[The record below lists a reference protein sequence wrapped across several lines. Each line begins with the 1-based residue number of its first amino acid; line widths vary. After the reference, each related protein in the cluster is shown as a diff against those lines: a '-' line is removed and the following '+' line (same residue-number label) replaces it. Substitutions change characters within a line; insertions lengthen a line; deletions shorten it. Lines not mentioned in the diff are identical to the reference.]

1 MNFENLDD
9 KDKHSNE
16 QAEPSAER
24 PSPEET
30 QEKKSEAVS
39 AEFKETEHKER
50 KKHEKDEHETVK
62 FLKNKLKK
70 KEHELGHL
78 KKELAELKDKISG
91 LRDKYLRAVAEMDN
105 QRKRLDREKNE
116 FYQFALADLLKEL
129 LTVLDNFERALKSR
143 DETNGKSF
151 QEGVEL
157 IYKQFLDLIRK
168 RGVTPVEA
176 ENKKFDPAVHQA
188 ILTEESDKVQESEIG
203 EEMQK
208 GYKLNA
214 RLLRPSLV
222 KVIIPKKN

>member
-129 LTVLDNFERALKSR
+129 LTVMDNFERALKSR
-143 DETNGKSF
+143 ERRTARAF
-151 QEGVEL
+151 
-157 IYKQFLDLIRK
+157 
-168 RGVTPVEA
+168 
-176 ENKKFDPAVHQA
+176 KKA
-188 ILTEESDKVQESEIG
+188 SS
-203 EEMQK
+203 
-208 GYKLNA
+208 
-214 RLLRPSLV
+214 
-222 KVIIPKKN
+222 